1 MRSAAG
7 RRRKAVRVV
16 GRLAWVHS
24 ASTDTDTL
32 ITVHDRRGRVAM
44 DAAGVLPRFTGTAVH
59 DCWRPYFGY
68 PVSHALCNAHL
79 VRELTGVWESTGQ
92 SWAAKLAATLE
103 RLNGAVHQ
111 ARDAGR
117 DRLDPDVLAGLYAR
131 YDAVVAQGWAANPAP
146 PGGFG
151 RKRPVAVNLLDRMT
165 AHRADYLRFS
175 VDFGVPFTNNTAEQD
190 IRPVKIRAKIS
201 GCLRTMA
208 GAQAFCRL
216 RSYLSTARKQHR
228 DALDVL
234 CQLQQGHPWLPQPA
248 PG

>member
-1 MRSAAG
+1 V
-7 RRRKAVRVV
+7 RRWATSTDETGLRVD

-44 DAAGVLPRFTGTAVH
+44 DAAGVLPGFTGTAVH
-59 DCWRPYFGY
+59 DCWQPYFGY
-68 PVSHALCNAHL
+68 PLTHALCNAHV

-103 RLNGAVHQ
+103 RLNVAVHQ
-111 ARDAGR
+111 ARDGGQPRTSRRLWPQTSGRGQPARPAGDAPR
-117 DRLDPDVLAGLYAR
+117 GL
-131 YDAVVAQGWAANPAP
+131 PALQR
-146 PGGFG
+146 G
-151 RKRPVAVNLLDRMT
+151 
-165 AHRADYLRFS
+165 
-175 VDFGVPFTNNTAEQD
+175 FGVPFTNNTAEQD
-190 IRPVKIRAKIS
+190 IQPVKIRAETS

-216 RSYLSTARKQHR
+216 RSYLSTARKHHR

-234 CQLQQGHPWLPQPA
+234 SQPQQGRPWLPQPA